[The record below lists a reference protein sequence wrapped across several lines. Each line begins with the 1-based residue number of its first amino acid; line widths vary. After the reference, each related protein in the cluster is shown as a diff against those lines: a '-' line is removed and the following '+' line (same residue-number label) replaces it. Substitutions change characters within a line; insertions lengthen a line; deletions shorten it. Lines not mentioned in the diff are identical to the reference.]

1 MDRLIIYPYWI
12 LKYQNEA
19 KNAVFSELIIYPYW
33 ILNCLR
39 PQAVGYRCYL

>member
-19 KNAVFSELIIYPYW
+19 NNAVFSELIIYPYW
-33 ILNCLR
+33 ILN
-39 PQAVGYRCYL
+39 